1 MFHICFIMFPLLFRC
16 HLEVGQLGTKC
27 GLVLP
32 SAARRS
38 GWSLPRDAGV
48 SWYFFIMACVISCF
62 FNPFH
67 QFPHCL
73 WLDSKLSKMG
83 IEVWTLDFTN
93 STIRG
98 SIGKLMQHIAGHS
111 HCALIRQTGNVCYCS
126 SHSSI

>member
-1 MFHICFIMFPLLFRC
+1 MERSVDLYFPQQLEEVDGVFREMQVFH
-16 HLEVGQLGTKC
+16 
-27 GLVLP
+27 
-32 SAARRS
+32 
-38 GWSLPRDAGV
+38 GV
-48 SWYFFIMACVISCF
+48 FFFIMTCVISCF

-98 SIGKLMQHIAGHS
+98 SIGKLMQHIDHIAGHS
-111 HCALIRQTGNVCYCS
+111 HCALIRQIAHKAQFDSQTFSTNEMFSRSCV
-126 SHSSI
+126 